1 MAAKHDLTMKMIP
14 FLDRH
19 LVFPLLEFLELKEV
33 YVSKDLLK
41 AKYDLFQN
49 SNMVDFVLD
58 LYNKLNSTEE
68 APKGTSSDTFLNITN
83 ISLAEFSE
91 KREKVLGQMEDLRS
105 KAQKVMDVL
114 EKPEVIAALCQDK
127 TENIQYLRDNYQFT
141 DDSINILYEF
151 GQFQYNC
158 GDYGGAADYL
168 YHYRILSTD
177 ADRSLSATWGK
188 MAAEILTGNW
198 DGALEE
204 MQKLRESIDQ
214 KSFASPLQQLQQR
227 TWLLHWSLFVFFNH
241 PKGRDCIVDMFL
253 SPQYINTIQTSCPW
267 ILRYLT
273 TAVVTNKRRKHQ
285 MKELVKIIEQELY
298 EYQDP
303 VTQFIEALFV
313 HFDFEGAQKKLKECE
328 DVLMNDFFLAATQE
342 DFMESARQFISET
355 YCRIHQKID
364 IKEMSQRLNLSEEEG
379 EKWIVNL
386 IRDTRVDAKI
396 DFEENTVIMNTPV
409 TSIYQQVIERTKT
422 LSFRSQVLAS
432 TIKRR
437 EQNNEATA

>member
-58 LYNKLNSTEE
+58 LYKKLNSTED
-68 APKGTSSDTFLNITN
+68 APK
-83 ISLAEFSE
+83 EFSE

-141 DDSINILYEF
+141 DESINILYEF

-364 IKEMSQRLNLSEEEG
+364 IKEMSQRLNLSQEEG

-396 DFEENTVIMNTPV
+396 DFEENTVIMNTPI

-437 EQNNEATA
+437 EQNNEVTA